1 MSESSSISLLSPCA
15 RDARRSRED
24 FERVLLSW
32 ARRPSPCLTA
42 IFPRDDDAEKNLDAS
57 EPCCHKRVP
66 PGRRGEEGRS
76 ARRHETQTHHRN
88 HLNGECSPGHNPRA
102 VEEEPQAGQQPGCSG
117 TINHDRQQ
125 GARRDPPAVKE
136 GATTGQ
142 AAGCLGKENP
152 GPSPGG
158 RRGGKGR
165 G

>member
-1 MSESSSISLLSPCA
+1 MSESSLITPLSAGA
-15 RDARRSRED
+15 RGARRNRGD

-76 ARRHETQTHHRN
+76 ARGHETQSHHRN
-88 HLNGECSPGHNPRA
+88 HLNGERSSGHNPRA

-117 TINHDRQQ
+117 TIYHDGQQ
-125 GARRDPPAVKE
+125 GARRE
-136 GATTGQ
+136 
-142 AAGCLGKENP
+142 
-152 GPSPGG
+152 
-158 RRGGKGR
+158 GR
-165 G
+165 GETEGELLPR